1 MKTTFTTT
9 ANKLCSTQGM
19 RIFASFFFM
28 VSLLFTWQIAKAASP
43 SDAPTNATTPHA
55 SSKPVAPANY
65 ENGAPTYTTK
75 KAITLD
81 GLMKEVYLNSPL
93 HASIL
98 NKALVEANP
107 KLLNGKAN
115 QSIQRG
121 TTLIIPNHTQL
132 VAQTL
137 APYAPPPIAVAP
149 PPAEASNHFS
159 SQSSD
164 PSSRRLW
171 VRFP

>member
-1 MKTTFTTT
+1 MKKMFTTT
-9 ANKLCSTQGM
+9 APKLCSMQVM
-19 RIFASFFFM
+19 RMCASVFFM
-28 VSLLFTWQIAKAASP
+28 ASLLFAWPIAQAASP
-43 SDAPTNATTPHA
+43 SDAPAA
-55 SSKPVAPANY
+55 STKSAAPANY

-75 KAITLD
+75 KTITLD

-93 HASIL
+93 NASIL
-98 NKALVEANP
+98 NKALVGANP

-121 TTLIIPNHTQL
+121 TTVIIPNHTQL

-137 APYAPPPIAVAP
+137 APFAPPPPMAIAPAP
-149 PPAEASNHFS
+149 SEANNYG

>member
-1 MKTTFTTT
+1 MKTIFTTSD
-9 ANKLCSTQGM
+9 NKYFAMPGL
-19 RIFASFFFM
+19 RICASVFFV
-28 VSLLFTWQIAKAASP
+28 VSLLVAWQTANAASP
-43 SDAPTNATTPHA
+43 EDTPPA
-55 SSKPVAPANY
+55 SSKSAASANY
-65 ENGAPTYTTK
+65 ESGAPTYTTK
-75 KAITLD
+75 KTITLD

-93 HASIL
+93 NASIL
-98 NKALVEANP
+98 NKALVGANP

-121 TTLIIPNHTQL
+121 TTVIIPNHTQL
-132 VAQTL
+132 VAQIL
-137 APYAPPPIAVAP
+137 APYVPPPIAVAS

>member
-1 MKTTFTTT
+1 MKKMFTTT
-9 ANKLCSTQGM
+9 APKLCSMQVM
-19 RIFASFFFM
+19 RMCASVFFM
-28 VSLLFTWQIAKAASP
+28 ASLLFAWPIAQAASP
-43 SDAPTNATTPHA
+43 SDAPAALTKSA
-55 SSKPVAPANY
+55 APANY

-75 KAITLD
+75 KTITLD

-93 HASIL
+93 NASIL
-98 NKALVEANP
+98 NKALVGANP

-121 TTLIIPNHTQL
+121 TTVIIPNHTQL
-132 VAQTL
+132 VAQIL
-137 APYAPPPIAVAP
+137 APYVPPPIAVAS

>member
-1 MKTTFTTT
+1 MKTTFTTS
-9 ANKLCSTQGM
+9 ANKHFSTQGM
-19 RIFASFFFM
+19 RICASVFFM
-28 VSLLFTWQIAKAASP
+28 VSLLLAWQTANAASP
-43 SDAPTNATTPHA
+43 LETPSA
-55 SSKPVAPANY
+55 SSKTAAPANY

>member
-1 MKTTFTTT
+1 MKKMFTTT
-9 ANKLCSTQGM
+9 APKLCSMQVM
-19 RIFASFFFM
+19 RMCASVFFM
-28 VSLLFTWQIAKAASP
+28 ASLLFAWPIAQAASP
-43 SDAPTNATTPHA
+43 SDAPAALTKSA
-55 SSKPVAPANY
+55 APANY

-75 KAITLD
+75 KTITLD

-93 HASIL
+93 NASIL
-98 NKALVEANP
+98 NKALVGANP

-121 TTLIIPNHTQL
+121 TTVIIPNHTQL
-132 VAQTL
+132 VVQTL
-137 APYAPPPIAVAP
+137 APFAPPPIAVASP
-149 PPAEASNHFS
+149 PSEASSHFS